1 MKHATIVIVS
11 LLCVGGLIGFW
22 VMKSKAPPEVIK
34 IYKVT
39 PYEPRQEHAKQQETP
54 TPPIEG
60 IGASKREQTK
70 SPQTDIVREPE
81 RLPEHELSPEEEA
94 AFLDWLA
101 TLDTLSS
108 TETITEKAEVV
119 NAQNMD
125 TNTEISYAELFRMV
139 RETYDLKEVI
149 NSYFDPTDGY
159 CPKCD
164 QQDFEIMRNAKNGRL
179 EAWCCF
185 NCYNGAYD
193 VSGFVAWIEGIDVTE
208 AVRRLATQA
217 GILE

>member
-1 MKHATIVIVS
+1 MRS
-11 LLCVGGLIGFW
+11 
-22 VMKSKAPPEVIK
+22 KSPPEVIK
-34 IYKVT
+34 IYKAI
-39 PYEPRQEHAKQQETP
+39 PYEPRQEHTKQQETP

-60 IGASKREQTK
+60 IGASKRKQAK
-70 SPQTDIVREPE
+70 SPQTAIVTEPK
-81 RLPEHELSPEEEA
+81 RGPEYELLPEEEA

-101 TLDTLSS
+101 TLDTPSS
-108 TETITEKAEVV
+108 AETITEEAGAV
-119 NAQNMD
+119 NEQNPD
-125 TNTEISYAELFRMV
+125 ANTDIPYAELFRMV

-164 QQDFEIMRNAKNGRL
+164 QQDFEIMQNAKNGRL

-193 VSGFVAWIEGIDVTE
+193 VSEFVAWIEGIDETE
-208 AVRRLATQA
+208 AVRKLATQA